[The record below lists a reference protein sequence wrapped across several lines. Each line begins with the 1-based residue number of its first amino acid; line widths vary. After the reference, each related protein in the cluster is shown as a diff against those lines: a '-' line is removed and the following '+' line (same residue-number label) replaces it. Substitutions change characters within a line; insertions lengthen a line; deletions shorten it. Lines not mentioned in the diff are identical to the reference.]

1 MSSDSGFEIFYS
13 EFEGWVLERE
23 MEGWVKQMRLQVEM
37 VVWVFEKYQTDLL
50 ANEQSMLVKEPT
62 SSGGGWLKLLWV
74 GGLEIIGL
82 ERK

>member
-37 VVWVFEKYQTDLL
+37 VV
-50 ANEQSMLVKEPT
+50 
-62 SSGGGWLKLLWV
+62 
-74 GGLEIIGL
+74 
-82 ERK
+82 